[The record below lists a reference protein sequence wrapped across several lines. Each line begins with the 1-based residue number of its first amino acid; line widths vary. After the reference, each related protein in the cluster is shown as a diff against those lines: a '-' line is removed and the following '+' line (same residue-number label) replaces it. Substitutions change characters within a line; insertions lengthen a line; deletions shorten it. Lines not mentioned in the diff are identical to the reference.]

1 MLALKVPLKDAEQ
14 VRKDLVER
22 GLFMPGYKAVKDDGH
37 LLIPVKERFDT
48 SYGFEE
54 RDLPGQQERP
64 KSLRE
69 ALEGK
74 LPSEVLERLKTAY
87 DQVGDIAILEVD
99 EDLKEYDAVVGETL
113 LETNPRV
120 STVLAKDASH
130 EGTYRT
136 QKMRLLAGEDKR
148 VTLHKENGVTL
159 EVDVEDV
166 YFSVRLSTERKR
178 IMGLVMPGERILV
191 MFSGCGPYTCV
202 LGKNTEASEI
212 VGVEI
217 NPRGHELA
225 LKNIERNKLS
235 NAVTHV
241 GDAREVVPKL
251 VAESGG
257 FDRILMPLPKGAE
270 TFLGVALAAANDGAV
285 VHFYAFLHEDE
296 VDKAYA
302 WIRQA
307 CEAAGVSCEVRETV
321 RCGQQAPHV
330 HRFCVDFVTK
340 E

>member
-1 MLALKVPLKDAEQ
+1 MLALKVPLKDAERA
-14 VRKDLVER
+14 RKDIVER
-22 GLFMPGYKAVKDDGH
+22 GLFQQGYKAVKEDGH
-37 LLIPVKERFDT
+37 LYLPVKERFDT
-48 SYGFEE
+48 SYEFEE

-74 LPSEVLERLKTAY
+74 LSPEVLERLKTAY

-99 EDLKEYDAVVGETL
+99 EDLKQYDEVIGVTL

-148 VTLHKENGVTL
+148 VTFHKENGVTL

-178 IMGLVMPGERILV
+178 IMNLMEPGERVLV

-202 LGKNTEASEI
+202 LSKNTRASEV

-225 LKNIERNKLS
+225 RKNIRRNKLS
-235 NAVTHV
+235 NATTHV
-241 GDAREVVPKL
+241 GDAREVVPTL
-251 VAESGG
+251 VTEKGG

-270 TFLGVALAAANDGAV
+270 TFLDVALKAANDTATI
-285 VHFYAFLHEDE
+285 HLYTFLHEDE
-296 VDKAYA
+296 VDKAYT
-302 WIRQA
+302 WIREA
-307 CEAAGVSCEVRETV
+307 CEAASVGCDVRETV

-330 HRFCVDFVTK
+330 YRYCVDFVTNK
-340 E
+340 